1 MAVRKP
7 LYFDSGEIKEMTDA
21 MVTQIVHQ
29 TCYQYAL
36 NPSVTLTVSSVN
48 QSATSHFPNIAD
60 TRYITGVVTVQPSG
74 FAADPA
80 DPTITTVQ
88 WNRLI
93 RQYLSVSPTTDTGK
107 TWPVYYDSGSIQAMN
122 LQDIKDTFLHPAI
135 DLLCAAGTPGDTAGG
150 TYMITTSSTPASG
163 FTLVSGGNILFTD
176 LIAAMTYDNADYA
189 IGRSVT
195 AEASTSAGITA
206 GEIPDASTNAG
217 VQTDSIQRN
226 NYYLHIKNAA
236 ASEPTYTD
244 PLFVTGGNDL
254 QTFASATFKALLQE
268 WIRETASES
277 ADGHQIQY
285 NLNGSGNLRTNI
297 INAILNGS
305 GAVIKGEHEGQPSP
319 HDDYRAQEF
328 PVGTLVIGN
337 THTFNIVKG

>member
-1 MAVRKP
+1 M
-7 LYFDSGEIKEMTDA
+7 
-21 MVTQIVHQ
+21 
-29 TCYQYAL
+29 
-36 NPSVTLTVSSVN
+36 
-48 QSATSHFPNIAD
+48 
-60 TRYITGVVTVQPSG
+60 
-74 FAADPA
+74 
-80 DPTITTVQ
+80 
-88 WNRLI
+88 I

-107 TWPVYYDSGSIQAMN
+107 TWPVYYDSNSIQAMN

-226 NYYLHIKNAA
+226 NYYLHIKDAP
-236 ASEPTYTD
+236 SEPTYTD
-244 PLFVTGGNDL
+244 PLFVTGSNDL

-277 ADGHQIQY
+277 TDGHQIRY

-297 INAILNGS
+297 IN
-305 GAVIKGEHEGQPSP
+305 E
-319 HDDYRAQEF
+319 
-328 PVGTLVIGN
+328 
-337 THTFNIVKG
+337 